1 MRFAISYST
10 PMRLLSI
17 MLGTGPRRSSV
28 DVDDDTVDVR
38 MGWAFHVAIPRSAV
52 DGVRHAEPVRFSRG
66 AHGWNGRYL
75 VNGRGDGLVTITVE
89 PAQRGVLVGFP
100 VNVSEVTV
108 SVEDPA
114 GLVAALSDRSAT

>member
-17 MLGTGPRRSSV
+17 MLGMGPRRSV
-28 DVDDDTVDVR
+28 VTVDDDTVDVR
-38 MGWAFHVAIPRSAV
+38 MGWAFHVRIPQSAV
-52 DGVRHAEPVRFSRG
+52 NGVRHAEPVRFSRG

-89 PAQRGVLVGFP
+89 PAQRGVMVGFP
-100 VNVSEVTV
+100 VNVSEMTV
-108 SVEDPA
+108 SVEDPE

>member
-17 MLGTGPRRSSV
+17 MLGMGPRRSSV
-28 DVDDDTVDVR
+28 DIDGDTVDVR
-38 MGWAFHVAIPRSAV
+38 MGWAFHVTIPQSAV
-52 DGVRHAEPVRFSRG
+52 SGVRHAEPVRFSRG

-108 SVEDPA
+108 SVEDPE